1 MVKKKTILCLGI
13 FFVSVFLSRAAISQ
27 ETQKI
32 DKTTKSLM
40 QLYLVENWIDICQT
54 QKAIQKGG
62 KELNPLMKPLVEE
75 PELFVLVKLGVAY
88 WIYEETTKLSKE
100 DRRLARNLAIALNVM
115 QIGVIWH
122 NKKYVGIP
130 LTFKF

>member
-1 MVKKKTILCLGI
+1 VVKKKVILCLGI
-13 FFVSVFLSRAAISQ
+13 LFVSVLLSSAAISQ

-32 DKTTKSLM
+32 DKTTKILM
-40 QLYLVENWIDICQT
+40 QLYLAENWIDICQT
-54 QKAIQKGG
+54 QRGIREGG
-62 KELNPLMKPLVEE
+62 KELNPLMKPLVKE

-100 DRRLARNLAIALNVM
+100 DRRSARNLAIALNVV
-115 QIGVIWH
+115 QIGVILH

-130 LTFKF
+130 LSFKF